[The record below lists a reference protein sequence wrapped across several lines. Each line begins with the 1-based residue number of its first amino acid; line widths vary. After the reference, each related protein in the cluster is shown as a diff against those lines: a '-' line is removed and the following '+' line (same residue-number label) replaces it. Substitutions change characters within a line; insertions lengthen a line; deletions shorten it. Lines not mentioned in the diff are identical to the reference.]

1 VEMIVEVEVEV
12 TDFTIG
18 IVLQMTV
25 EEVDWLVRA
34 VSNVATVVEVL
45 VLVTTCVSVNLPLAA
60 MSFMYTHR
68 RKSW

>member
-1 VEMIVEVEVEV
+1 MIVEVEVEV

>member
-1 VEMIVEVEVEV
+1 MIVEVEVEV

-45 VLVTTCVSVNLPLAA
+45 VLVATCVSVNLPLAA
-60 MSFMYTHR
+60 MSFMYTYR

>member
-1 VEMIVEVEVEV
+1 MIVEVEV

-34 VSNVATVVEVL
+34 VSNVTTVVEVL

-60 MSFMYTHR
+60 MSFMYTYR